1 MQRLQAEDLLI
12 SLHLLIDCGS
22 TLEISMLCH
31 GDLDSCEWSD
41 ATTRR
46 MLRLLPSLRTGSG
59 NGTRWLVL
67 LTKEMV
73 LIQPGQLI
81 TFLFRPGIKW
91 VH

>member
-1 MQRLQAEDLLI
+1 
-12 SLHLLIDCGS
+12 
-22 TLEISMLCH
+22 MLCH
-31 GDLDSCEWSD
+31 GDLDPYEWSD

-59 NGTRWLVL
+59 SETRWLVL

-81 TFLFRPGIKW
+81 TFLFRPGNKMGPLDPLGQCSSSDFLKYC
-91 VH
+91 VATELDV